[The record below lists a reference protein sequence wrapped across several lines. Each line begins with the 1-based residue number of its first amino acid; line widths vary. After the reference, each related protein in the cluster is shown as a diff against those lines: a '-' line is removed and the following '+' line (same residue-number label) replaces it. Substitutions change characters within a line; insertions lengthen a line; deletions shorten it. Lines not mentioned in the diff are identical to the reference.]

1 MKLVARIK
9 KLFGFTASELQQ
21 NNRSKLNLDLRN
33 DNGINEEYWDDK
45 LLKKYS
51 KCDGK
56 LHGSYT
62 EYVVWNDQKPWVGI

>member
-9 KLFGFTASELQQ
+9 KLLGFTASELQQ

-56 LHGSYT
+56 LHGSFMF
-62 EYVVWNDQKPWVGI
+62 

>member
-9 KLFGFTASELQQ
+9 KLLGFTASELQQ

-45 LLKKYS
+45 LLKKIL
-51 KCDGK
+51 KVRW
-56 LHGSYT
+56 
-62 EYVVWNDQKPWVGI
+62 EAAWQFYVLVFQIV